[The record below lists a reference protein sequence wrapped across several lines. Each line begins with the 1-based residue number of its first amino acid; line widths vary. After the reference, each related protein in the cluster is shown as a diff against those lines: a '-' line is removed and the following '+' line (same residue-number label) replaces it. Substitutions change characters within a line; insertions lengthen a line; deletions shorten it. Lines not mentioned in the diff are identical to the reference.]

1 MQCYLL
7 RDNTLSPAMLI
18 KYIQGLLLRSVRG
31 GGAHFAELSFPS
43 WATVLIYT
51 HRWALATSGH
61 LSLIKFKIQFLFS
74 LAIFQYSQR
83 PPVAHAVALDDTHI
97 ELLRRAGVLFE

>member
-7 RDNTLSPAMLI
+7 RDILYPW
-18 KYIQGLLLRSVRG
+18 LLLRSVRG

-51 HRWALATSGH
+51 HRWALATGGR
-61 LSLIKFKIQFLFS
+61 LS
-74 LAIFQYSQR
+74 
-83 PPVAHAVALDDTHI
+83 
-97 ELLRRAGVLFE
+97 